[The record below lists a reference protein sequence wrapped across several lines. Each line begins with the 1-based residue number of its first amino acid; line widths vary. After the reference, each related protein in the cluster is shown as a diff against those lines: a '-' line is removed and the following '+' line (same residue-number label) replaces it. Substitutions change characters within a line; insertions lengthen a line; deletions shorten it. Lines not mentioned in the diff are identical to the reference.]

1 VTTFQWLRRE
11 FAHEFPGIDYPN
23 WGFTDVVGV
32 PPGSNILRVIMRAST
47 YGDIYPAIVGTDWIP
62 AAGQVSHVLSVF
74 RGALEDSRLA
84 TVPVPFQPAW
94 VRLQDT
100 TLSRGFAGTWDAP
113 PVHVDIEAR
122 RSASTGNQG
131 NLDIGYSAV
140 YVLGPLQDDAEGKII
155 PNVAVYSY
163 VDVLTS
169 IPGP

>member
-1 VTTFQWLRRE
+1 
-11 FAHEFPGIDYPN
+11 
-23 WGFTDVVGV
+23 
-32 PPGSNILRVIMRAST
+32 MRAST
-47 YGDIYPAIVGTDWIP
+47 YGDIYPAIAGTDWTP
-62 AAGQVSHVLSVF
+62 AGGQVSHVLSVF

-100 TLSRGFAGTWDAP
+100 TLSRPFAGTWDAS

-122 RSASTGNQG
+122 RTASTGNQG
-131 NLDIGYSAV
+131 NLDIAYSAE
-140 YVLGPLQDDAEGKII
+140 YILGALQDSPTDKII